1 MDFLEIANGRQSCRK
16 YDASKLVEQK
26 KLDAVLKAGQLS
38 PSACNSQPY
47 HITVCTGENAKK
59 VVKAVTQM
67 GANKFASDVPVFL
80 VISESAYSAA
90 AAMGSRVKHNDF
102 RSIDIGI
109 LTAYLTAEAHTQGL
123 STCILGWL
131 NDELLRE
138 ICNVYEPV
146 RLVIALGY
154 AAEDDKLRDKK
165 RKDMSE
171 LVTMM

>member
-1 MDFLEIANGRQSCRK
+1 MDFLEIANGRQSCRN
-16 YDASKLVEQK
+16 YDASRMVEQE

-59 VVKAVTQM
+59 VVKGVTQM
-67 GANKFASDVPVFL
+67 GANKFASNVPVFL

-109 LTAYLTAEAHTQGL
+109 LAAYLTAEAHSQGL

-138 ICNVYEPV
+138 ICDIDEPV